1 MVVVTVSVF
10 VFLAVFECCVLV
22 FFEPLP
28 VLDEREEREA
38 RWVDAAALEYVFGG
52 ESEEVVFEVGA
63 ALVEEDVL
71 LHDGLLV
78 GLVGVLVEFDR
89 GFGLLRLGVAE
100 LDFDGV
106 EVGDGV
112 GVLERGVELEVVDH
126 ERERLV
132 FGLPRDHHAAER
144 RQVHVALEF
153 YQV

>member
-1 MVVVTVSVF
+1 M
-10 VFLAVFECCVLV
+10 LV

-89 GFGLLRLGVAE
+89 GFGLLRLGVAA

-112 GVLERGVELEVVDH
+112 ASSKAGSSSKWSTTNANDLSLAYRATTAL
-126 ERERLV
+126 RN
-132 FGLPRDHHAAER
+132 AAR
-144 RQVHVALEF
+144 SIAPSSFIRCNILF
-153 YQV
+153 